1 MFLFFHNFS
10 ASSLIDDMDDY
21 SYDYPGDYPDY
32 YPDDYPDNDQP
43 KDCYLESPNT
53 PIMRIFSCVPP
64 QPKIP
69 KCCKNTEIIDTR

>member
-10 ASSLIDDMDDY
+10 ASSLIDDTGDY
-21 SYDYPGDYPDY
+21 PDYYRDYPGDYPDY
-32 YPDDYPDNDQP
+32 DPP

-53 PIMRIFSCVPP
+53 PKMRIFSCVPP
-64 QPKIP
+64 QPVIP

>member
-10 ASSLIDDMDDY
+10 ASSLIDDIDDSGEY
-21 SYDYPGDYPDY
+21 PDYYRDYPSDYPDY
-32 YPDDYPDNDQP
+32 DPP

-53 PIMRIFSCVPP
+53 PMMRIFSCVPP
-64 QPKIP
+64 QPQIP